1 MDVTHVYLILHS
13 FYIFLHLQKTFFT
26 TLDYPLINERMQP
39 KTKKGEKTMGKRKKY
54 FIVGSIVLL
63 IVLFTAF
70 GLVACRGFHRGFHPG
85 FHDKDV
91 SEFILLRLDKGV
103 QGLNLSEAQKG
114 KYEEM
119 KGKLETRFKEHRND
133 RKRWMEEL
141 QMAMKKEDPD
151 VKSLSESL
159 KKRIERFSSFM
170 EGNLDLFVEFY
181 ETLDQGQK
189 EKIMATVREKTKRWW
204 IE

>member
-1 MDVTHVYLILHS
+1 
-13 FYIFLHLQKTFFT
+13 
-26 TLDYPLINERMQP
+26 
-39 KTKKGEKTMGKRKKY
+39 MGKRKRY

-63 IVLFTAF
+63 TVLFTGF
-70 GLVACRGFHRGFHPG
+70 GLVESRGPCRGFHRGFHPG
-85 FHDKDV
+85 FHHKDG
-91 SEFILLRLDKGV
+91 SEFILWRLDKGV
-103 QGLNLSEAQKG
+103 EGLNLSEAQKG
-114 KYEEM
+114 EYEEM

-181 ETLDQGQK
+181 ETLDKEQK
-189 EKIMATVREKTKRWW
+189 EKIMAKIREKMKRCWK
-204 IE
+204 E

>member
-1 MDVTHVYLILHS
+1 
-13 FYIFLHLQKTFFT
+13 
-26 TLDYPLINERMQP
+26 
-39 KTKKGEKTMGKRKKY
+39 MGKRKKY

-63 IVLFTAF
+63 IVLFTGF
-70 GLVACRGFHRGFHPG
+70 GLAVARGPCRGFHRGFHPG

-91 SEFILLRLDKGV
+91 SKFILWRLDKGV
-103 QGLNLSEAQKG
+103 EGLNLSEAQKG

-119 KGKLETRFKEHRND
+119 KGKLEGRFKEHRDD

-141 QMAMKKEDPD
+141 QTAMKKEDPD
-151 VKSLSESL
+151 VKALSESV
-159 KKRIERFSSFM
+159 KKRIERFSGFM

-181 ETLDQGQK
+181 ETLDQEQK
-189 EKIMATVREKTKRWW
+189 EKIIATIRKKMKRCR